1 VVDPNPLELLSLAE
15 RLASEAAALVL
26 DGLTRARSSVTT
38 KSSVTD
44 MVTEMDRAA
53 ESVIVAGIRAARPA
67 DAIVGE
73 EGTHSD
79 GSSGVAWFVDPIDGT
94 TNYVYALPGFG
105 ISIAARSGE
114 QTLVAAVADPLR
126 GDVYTAARGRGAFRN
141 GAEINCSHA
150 DRLAT
155 ALIGTGFSYDSDRRR
170 QQATVLVQ
178 VLPLIRD
185 IRRLGAAAVDL
196 CLVASGRLDGFYER
210 GLAPWDKEAG
220 ILIATEAGALVEDRP
235 SGLTVVAA
243 PGVFDAFRDLIV
255 MAGADQA

>member
-1 VVDPNPLELLSLAE
+1 MVDPNPLELLSLAE

-53 ESVIVAGIRAARPA
+53 ESVIVTGIRAARPT

-73 EGTHSD
+73 EGAND
-79 GSSGVAWFVDPIDGT
+79 AGSSGISWFVDPIDGT

-105 ISIAARSGE
+105 ISIAARAGE
-114 QTLVAAVADPLR
+114 QTLVGVVADPMR
-126 GDVYTAARGRGAFRN
+126 GDIYTAVRGRGAFRN
-141 GAEINCSHA
+141 GREITCSRAEQ
-150 DRLAT
+150 LGT

-170 QQATVLVQ
+170 RQATVLVH

-185 IRRLGAAAVDL
+185 IRRLGGAALDL
-196 CLVASGRLDGFYER
+196 CLVGSGRLDGFYER
-210 GLAPWDKEAG
+210 GLAWWDKAAG
-220 ILIATEAGALVEDRP
+220 LLVATEAGALVDDRP

-243 PGVFDAFRDLIV
+243 PGVFEGLRDLLV
-255 MAGADQA
+255 TAGADQA